1 SPWVDRSRRPA
12 TVRPDG
18 WSSPS
23 LAEGHRIRLT
33 GRLVPTLPCG
43 SCPARLDVN
52 SFPRLRTVSYPVDIS
67 VFTFNGRGSDDY
79 APGPRPLAARRPRPA
94 LPGTAPPGTAVAARP
109 CPPAGREEERMHEVG
124 ADHHRRAD
132 PGRHVLRPGLGR
144 GRRRHSAVETSTTLP
159 APAPADAEPS
169 DAVPEAAPE
178 PAPEQQPEPEAA
190 DPEPAA
196 PEVPREHQN
205 ALKAAERYLA
215 YTSFSKQ
222 GLVEQL

>member
-144 GRRRHSAVETSTTLP
+144 GRRRRQRSGDEHDAARAGPGRRGALRRGPGSGARARARATARAGGGRPGAGRARGSSRTPERAEGGRALP
-159 APAPADAEPS
+159 RLH
-169 DAVPEAAPE
+169 VVLEAG
-178 PAPEQQPEPEAA
+178 
-190 DPEPAA
+190 
-196 PEVPREHQN
+196 
-205 ALKAAERYLA
+205 
-215 YTSFSKQ
+215 T
-222 GLVEQL
+222 G